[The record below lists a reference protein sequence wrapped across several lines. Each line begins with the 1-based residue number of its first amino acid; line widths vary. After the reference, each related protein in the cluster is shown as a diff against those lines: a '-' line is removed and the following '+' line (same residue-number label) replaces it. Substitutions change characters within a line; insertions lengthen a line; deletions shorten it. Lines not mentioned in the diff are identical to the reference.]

1 MSAPGLGIDRSVSV
15 SEAKTKLASLVRRAR
30 QKNEILS
37 LTHHGVPSAV
47 LLSIDQYQGF
57 IETAEILSD
66 RKAMRSLRRSLKQPA
81 RGSGL
86 ATERYSV
93 RGFNELNL
101 GVASGGAWVSRSS
114 VRILPALFQA

>member
-1 MSAPGLGIDRSVSV
+1 MLASGLGIDRSISV

-30 QKNEILS
+30 QKNEIMV

-66 RKAMRSLRRSLKQPA
+66 RKAMRSLGRSLKQA
-81 RGSGL
+81 GKGQ
-86 ATERYSV
+86 
-93 RGFNELNL
+93 
-101 GVASGGAWVSRSS
+101 WVSHRE
-114 VRILPALFQA
+114 VFGRGTQRA

>member
-15 SEAKTKLASLVRRAR
+15 SEAKAKLASLVRRVR
-30 QKNEILS
+30 EKSEIAV

-66 RKAMRSLRRSLKQPA
+66 RKAMRSLRRSLRQAGK
-81 RGSGL
+81 G
-86 ATERYSV
+86 E
-93 RGFNELNL
+93 
-101 GVASGGAWVSRSS
+101 WVDHLEAFRSS
-114 VRILPALFQA
+114 ANPAKKV